1 MKSAWVITQEGTR
14 RATGVI
20 GIFSARKSADIAKE
34 YVEWLYA
41 LLHYGPSEQLDL
53 AKSNA

>member
-1 MKSAWVITQEGTR
+1 VHGLTQEGTR

-41 LLHYGPSEQLDL
+41 LLHYGPSERLDL